1 MSPSALQNPYYTVS
15 MLVSERRFTVLGFL
29 CYMEMTWLTNL
40 PSLLV
45 VIWIMTYQCVTVA
58 SLANGYD
65 WAMLTYNICG
75 IQSSLLRNCLMLPN
89 SGTPNSLG

>member
-1 MSPSALQNPYYTVS
+1 MLPSALQNPFYPVS
-15 MLVSERRFTVLGFL
+15 MLVSDRRFTVSGFL
-29 CYMEMTWLTNL
+29 RYMVITWLANL

-65 WAMLTYNICG
+65 LAMLIYNICSV
-75 IQSSLLRNCLMLPN
+75 QAP
-89 SGTPNSLG
+89 